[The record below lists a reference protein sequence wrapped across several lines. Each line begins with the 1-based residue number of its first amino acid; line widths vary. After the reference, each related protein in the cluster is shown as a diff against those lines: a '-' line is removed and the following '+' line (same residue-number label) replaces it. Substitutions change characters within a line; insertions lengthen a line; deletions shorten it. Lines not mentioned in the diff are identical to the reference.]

1 MERESYLAGAMRNST
16 RLLVSRPISSWA
28 AIGRAAPRPTMNM
41 RVVLMPCWAKYTP
54 TRWAMSFDNAFDA
67 IEFCIASVYP
77 AISINVAIYQATH
90 CSLYLNK
97 INKPFAIPTALQQA
111 SR

>member
-28 AIGRAAPRPTMNM
+28 AIGRAAPRPTINM

-77 AISINVAIYQATH
+77 AISINVASYRLRILLMIFSVCQSF
-90 CSLYLNK
+90 SLIQHVHVSYK
-97 INKPFAIPTALQQA
+97 Q
-111 SR
+111 